1 MRTIIII
8 LILAHLSGPG
18 LAEAPP
24 VPWEGIAMVAP
35 EPIKRAMQKMGPGYD
50 YKIKEGM
57 LYVSM
62 DRGKTWLR
70 LKYCREARDEPDTE

>member
-1 MRTIIII
+1 MKLALLI

-35 EPIKRAMQKMGPGYD
+35 ESIVKAMKKMGPGYD
-50 YKIKEGM
+50 YKLKEGV
-57 LYVSM
+57 LYVSK
-62 DRGKTWLR
+62 DGEKTWMR
-70 LKYCREARDEPDTE
+70 LKY